1 MREYHYAIILRR
13 KRFRSSCSAKVG
25 TRAPPPPPPQKKK
38 KKEEK
43 RKNST
48 KGVGGGGVEDKR
60 REISFS
66 PLLLQVSLSLLFQL
80 SRRTGTETLAT

>member
-1 MREYHYAIILRR
+1 MREYHYAFILRR

-25 TRAPPPPPPQKKK
+25 TRAPRK

-48 KGVGGGGVEDKR
+48 KGEGGGGGRRQEKR
-60 REISFS
+60 DFLFTPPSPGLFFALVPAFS
-66 PLLLQVSLSLLFQL
+66 KNWHGNACYVSY
-80 SRRTGTETLAT
+80 

>member
-25 TRAPPPPPPQKKK
+25 TRAPRKKK
-38 KKEEK
+38 KRRGKTQ
-43 RKNST
+43 RR
-48 KGVGGGGVEDKR
+48 GGGGGGGGGLEDKR

-66 PLLLQVSLSLLFQL
+66 PLLLQVSFSLLFQL
-80 SRRTGTETLAT
+80 SRITGTETLAT

>member
-25 TRAPPPPPPQKKK
+25 TRAPPQ

-48 KGVGGGGVEDKR
+48 KGEGGGGGVRRQEKR
-60 REISFS
+60 DFLFTPPSPGLFFALVPAFS
-66 PLLLQVSLSLLFQL
+66 NNWHGNACYVSY
-80 SRRTGTETLAT
+80 

>member
-25 TRAPPPPPPQKKK
+25 TRAPPQ

-48 KGVGGGGVEDKR
+48 KGGGGGGGVEDKR

-66 PLLLQVSLSLLFQL
+66 PLLLQVSFSLLFQL
-80 SRRTGTETLAT
+80 SRITGTETLVT

>member
-25 TRAPPPPPPQKKK
+25 TRAPLPPPQKKRR
-38 KKEEK
+38 EEK
-43 RKNST
+43 LNE
-48 KGVGGGGVEDKR
+48 GGGGGGVEDKR

-66 PLLLQVSLSLLFQL
+66 LLLLQVSLSLLFQL

>member
-13 KRFRSSCSAKVG
+13 EAVPLELFCESWNKS
-25 TRAPPPPPPQKKK
+25 PPQ

-48 KGVGGGGVEDKR
+48 KGEGGRRQEKR
-60 REISFS
+60 DFLFTPPSPGLFFALVPAFS
-66 PLLLQVSLSLLFQL
+66 NNWHGNACYVSY
-80 SRRTGTETLAT
+80 

>member
-25 TRAPPPPPPQKKK
+25 TRAPPPPK

-48 KGVGGGGVEDKR
+48 KGEGGGVEVKR

-66 PLLLQVSLSLLFQL
+66 PLLLQVSFSLLFQL

>member
-13 KRFRSSCSAKVG
+13 EAVPLELFCESWNKS
-25 TRAPPPPPPQKKK
+25 PPQ

-48 KGVGGGGVEDKR
+48 KGEGGGG
-60 REISFS
+60 
-66 PLLLQVSLSLLFQL
+66 
-80 SRRTGTETLAT
+80 

>member
-25 TRAPPPPPPQKKK
+25 TRAPPPPQKK

-48 KGVGGGGVEDKR
+48 KGKGGGGLVEDKR

-66 PLLLQVSLSLLFQL
+66 LLLLQVSFSLLFQL
-80 SRRTGTETLAT
+80 SRRTGTETLVT

>member
-13 KRFRSSCSAKVG
+13 KRFRWSCSAKVG
-25 TRAPPPPPPQKKK
+25 TRAPPQKKRRE
-38 KKEEK
+38 EEK
-43 RKNST
+43 LNE
-48 KGVGGGGVEDKR
+48 GGGGGGVEDKR

-66 PLLLQVSLSLLFQL
+66 PLLLQVSFSLLFQL

>member
-25 TRAPPPPPPQKKK
+25 TRAPPPQ

-48 KGVGGGGVEDKR
+48 KGEGGGGRRQEKR
-60 REISFS
+60 DFLFTPPSPGLFFALVPAFS
-66 PLLLQVSLSLLFQL
+66 KNWHGNACYVSY
-80 SRRTGTETLAT
+80 

>member
-25 TRAPPPPPPQKKK
+25 TRAPPPQKKK
-38 KKEEK
+38 GREEEK
-43 RKNST
+43 LNE
-48 KGVGGGGVEDKR
+48 GGGGGGVEDKR

-66 PLLLQVSLSLLFQL
+66 PLLLQVSFSLLFQL

>member
-25 TRAPPPPPPQKKK
+25 TRAPPPPPKKK
-38 KKEEK
+38 KNPNE
-43 RKNST
+43 
-48 KGVGGGGVEDKR
+48 GGGGGGVEDKR

-66 PLLLQVSLSLLFQL
+66 LLLLQVSLSLLFQL

>member
-25 TRAPPPPPPQKKK
+25 TRAPPQ

-48 KGVGGGGVEDKR
+48 KGEGGGGVEDKR

-66 PLLLQVSLSLLFQL
+66 PLLLQVSFSLLFQL

>member
-25 TRAPPPPPPQKKK
+25 TRAPPPPHK

-48 KGVGGGGVEDKR
+48 KGEGGRGRRQEKR
-60 REISFS
+60 DFLFTPPSPGLFVALVPAFS
-66 PLLLQVSLSLLFQL
+66 KNWHGNACYVSY
-80 SRRTGTETLAT
+80 

>member
-25 TRAPPPPPPQKKK
+25 TRAPPQ

-48 KGVGGGGVEDKR
+48 KGEGGGGGVEDKR

-66 PLLLQVSLSLLFQL
+66 PPLPPVSFLLFFQL
-80 SRRTGTETLAT
+80 SRITGTETLAT

>member
-25 TRAPPPPPPQKKK
+25 TRAPPPPQKKK
-38 KKEEK
+38 RREEK
-43 RKNST
+43 LNE
-48 KGVGGGGVEDKR
+48 GGGGGGVEDKR

-66 PLLLQVSLSLLFQL
+66 LLLLQVSLSLLFQL

>member
-25 TRAPPPPPPQKKK
+25 TRAPPPPQKK

-43 RKNST
+43 KKST
-48 KGVGGGGVEDKR
+48 KGGGGGGVEDKR

-66 PLLLQVSLSLLFQL
+66 LLLLQVSFSLLFQL
-80 SRRTGTETLAT
+80 SRRTGTETLVT

>member
-25 TRAPPPPPPQKKK
+25 TRAPPQ

-48 KGVGGGGVEDKR
+48 KGEGGGGVEDKR

-66 PLLLQVSLSLLFQL
+66 PLLLQVSFSLLFQL
-80 SRRTGTETLAT
+80 SRITGTETLAT

>member
-13 KRFRSSCSAKVG
+13 KRFRWSCSAKVG
-25 TRAPPPPPPQKKK
+25 TRAPPK

-48 KGVGGGGVEDKR
+48 KGEGGGGRRQEKR
-60 REISFS
+60 DFLFTPPSPGLFFALVPAFS
-66 PLLLQVSLSLLFQL
+66 KNWHGNACYVSY
-80 SRRTGTETLAT
+80 